1 MSTIITHRQVPQYHK
16 YTMDLAGR
24 PLTLEVGKLA
34 ELANAAVMVGY
45 GDTRVLC
52 CVTAAP
58 RPRDGI
64 DFFPLSVDFEEKM
77 YSVGRIPG
85 SFNRRE
91 GRPGEKGILTSR
103 VIDRPIRPLFPYDFR
118 NDVSV
123 MCTVMAVDH
132 DCSPEIAALIGTSAA
147 LAISDIPWNG
157 PVGALKVGLV
167 DGKLVLNPDSEQRK
181 VSDLDVT
188 VVSTD
193 KKVVM
198 IEAGANQV
206 ANDTMFEAIKMA
218 HQENQKQIAL
228 INQMVSEIG
237 KPKFDYPHADFD
249 QELFDKIV
257 AATMEDAKA
266 AMDTDDKNVREAR
279 WNQLI
284 EKWHELFL
292 EEYPNMDQYLDE
304 ITYKFQKK
312 IVKAWLL
319 EGHRV
324 DGRQKNE
331 IRPLDAE
338 VGVLPRV
345 HGSGLFTRG
354 QTQVL
359 SVCTLDTLSANQKL
373 DTIWEETEKRYM
385 HHYNFPGYS
394 VGEAKPARSPGRREI
409 GHGALAE
416 RALLPVIPPVEE
428 FPYAIR
434 VVSEVVSSNGST
446 SQGSICGSTLALMD
460 AGVPIS
466 APVAGISCGLIQ
478 DDEGG
483 FTTFIDIQGVEDFH
497 GEMDFKVAG
506 TKKGITAIQMDL
518 KNDGL
523 TMEIIRN
530 ALDITYD
537 ARCQILD
544 QVMLPVISEPR
555 PEVSR
560 YAPKMITMHID
571 PDRIR
576 EVIGKGGS
584 VIQKIVAESGA
595 KVDIDDDGTIHIAS
609 PDAESCEKAKK
620 FIDDIVF
627 VPEVGKLYY
636 GRVVRLMT
644 FGAFV
649 EIAPGKDGLVHISK
663 LADKRI
669 EKVEDACKV
678 GDMMWVK
685 FMEIDEKGRWNLSHK
700 DAMKEIAAK
709 EAAGEKI
716 Q

>member
-1 MSTIITHRQVPQYHK
+1 MSTIITKRQFPNYHK
-16 YTMDLAGR
+16 YEMELAGR
-24 PLTLEVGKLA
+24 PLTMEVGKLA

-64 DFFPLSVDFEEKM
+64 DFFPLSVDFEEKL

-103 VIDRPIRPLFPYDFR
+103 VIDRPIRPLFPSDFR

-123 MCTVMAVDH
+123 MCTVMSVDH
-132 DCSPEIAALIGTSAA
+132 DCTPEIAALIGTSAA

-167 DGKLVLNPDSEQRK
+167 DGKLVFNPDSEQRK

-188 VVSTD
+188 VVSTR

-198 IEAGANQV
+198 IEAGANEV
-206 ANDTMFEAIKMA
+206 PNDKMFEAIKMA
-218 HQENQKQIAL
+218 HEENQKIIAL
-228 INQMVSEIG
+228 IDQMVSEVG
-237 KPKFDYPHADFD
+237 KPKFEYPHADFN

-257 AATMEDAKA
+257 ADFMDEAKA
-266 AMDTDDKNVREAR
+266 AMDTDDKNIREAR
-279 WNQLI
+279 WNAMI
-284 EKWHELFL
+284 EKWHEKYL
-292 EEYPNMDQYLDE
+292 EEYPDMDQYLE
-304 ITYKFQKK
+304 EFTYKFQKK
-312 IVKAWLL
+312 IVKQWLL

-331 IRPLDAE
+331 IRPLAAE
-338 VGVLPRV
+338 VGVLPRT

-359 SVCTLDTLSANQKL
+359 SVCTLDPLSANQKL
-373 DTIWEETEKRYM
+373 DTIWEEEEKRYM

-416 RALLPVIPPVEE
+416 RALVPVLPSVEE

-434 VVSEVVSSNGST
+434 VVSEVLSSNGST

-460 AGVPIS
+460 AGVPIK

-478 DDEGG
+478 DDDGS

-497 GEMDFKVAG
+497 GEMDFKVGG

-523 TMEIIRN
+523 TMEIIKE

-537 ARCQILD
+537 ARCEILD
-544 QVMLPVISEPR
+544 QIMLPAISEPR
-555 PEVSR
+555 KEVSK
-560 YAPKMITMHID
+560 YAPKMLTMHID
-571 PDRIR
+571 PSKIR
-576 EVIGKGGS
+576 EVIGSGGK
-584 VIQKIVAESGA
+584 VIQKIVADTGA
-595 KVDIDDDGTIHIAS
+595 KIDINDDGSIFIAGV
-609 PDAESCEKAKK
+609 DAASCDAAKK
-620 FIDDIVF
+620 CIDDIVF
-627 VPEVGKLYY
+627 VPEVGALYY

-649 EIAPGKDGLVHISK
+649 ELAPGKDGLVHISK
-663 LADKRI
+663 LADHRI

-685 FMEIDEKGRWNLSHK
+685 VTDIDEKGRVNLSHK
-700 DAMKEIAAK
+700 DAVKEIKAK
-709 EAAGEKI
+709 EAAGERIK
-716 Q
+716 

>member
-1 MSTIITHRQVPQYHK
+1 MSTIITHRQFPQYHK

-52 CVTAAP
+52 CVTASA

-188 VVSTD
+188 VVSTG

-206 ANDTMFEAIKMA
+206 TNDTMFEAIKMA

-228 INQMVSEIG
+228 INQMVNEIG

-257 AATMEDAKA
+257 AATMDDAKA

>member
-1 MSTIITHRQVPQYHK
+1 MSTIITKRQFPHYHK

-64 DFFPLSVDFEEKM
+64 DFFPLSVDFEEKL

-157 PVGALKVGLV
+157 PVAALKVGLV
-167 DGKLVLNPDSEQRK
+167 DGKLVFNPDSEQRK

-188 VVSTD
+188 VVSTG

-198 IEAGANQV
+198 IEAGANEV
-206 ANDTMFEAIKMA
+206 PNDVMFEAIKQA
-218 HQENQKQIAL
+218 HEENQKQIAL
-228 INQMVSEIG
+228 INQMVAEIG

-249 QELFDKIV
+249 YELFNKIT
-257 AATMEDAKA
+257 ADFMDEAKA
-266 AMDTDDKNVREAR
+266 AMDTDDKNVREQR
-279 WNQLI
+279 WNAMI
-284 EKWHELFL
+284 EKWHDKYL
-292 EEYPNMDQYLDE
+292 EEYPNMDQYLEE
-304 ITYKFQKK
+304 ITYKFQKM
-312 IVKAWLL
+312 IVKKWLL

-460 AGVPIS
+460 AGVPIK

-478 DDEGG
+478 DDDGS

-523 TMEIIRN
+523 TMEIIKN

-537 ARCQILD
+537 ARVQILD
-544 QVMLPVISEPR
+544 QVMLPCIAEPR
-555 PEVSR
+555 AEVSK
-560 YAPKMITMHID
+560 YAPKMLTMHID
-571 PDRIR
+571 PDKIR
-576 EVIGKGGS
+576 DVIGKGGS

-595 KVDIDDDGTIHIAS
+595 KIDIDDDGTIHIAS
-609 PDAESCEKAKK
+609 PDAESCAIAKK
-620 FIDDIVF
+620 CIDDIVF
-627 VPEVGKLYY
+627 VPEVGQLYY

-649 EIAPGKDGLVHISK
+649 ELAPGKDGLVHISK

-700 DAMKEIAAK
+700 DAMKEIRAK

>member
-1 MSTIITHRQVPQYHK
+1 MSTIITKRQFPHYHK

-77 YSVGRIPG
+77 YAVGRIPG

-157 PVGALKVGLV
+157 PVAALKVGLV
-167 DGKLVLNPDSEQRK
+167 DGKLVFNPDAEQRK

-188 VVSTD
+188 VVSTG

-198 IEAGANQV
+198 IEAGANEV
-206 ANDTMFEAIKMA
+206 PNDVMFEAIKQA
-218 HQENQKQIAL
+218 HEENQKQIAL
-228 INQMVSEIG
+228 INQMVQEIG
-237 KPKFDYPHADFD
+237 KPKFEYPHADFNY
-249 QELFDKIV
+249 ELFNKIT
-257 AATMEDAKA
+257 ADFMDEAKA
-266 AMDTDDKNVREAR
+266 AMDTDDKNVREQR
-279 WNQLI
+279 WNAMI
-284 EKWHELFL
+284 EKWHEKYL
-292 EEYPNMDQYLDE
+292 EEYPNMDQYLEE
-304 ITYKFQKK
+304 ITYKFQKM
-312 IVKAWLL
+312 IVKKWLL

-373 DTIWEETEKRYM
+373 DTIWEETAKRYM

-460 AGVPIS
+460 AGVPIK

-478 DDEGG
+478 DDDGS

-523 TMEIIRN
+523 TMEIIKN

-544 QVMLPVISEPR
+544 QVMLPCIAQPR
-555 PEVSR
+555 AEVSK
-560 YAPKMITMHID
+560 YAPKMVTMHID
-571 PDRIR
+571 PDKIR
-576 EVIGKGGS
+576 DVIGKGGS

-595 KVDIDDDGTIHIAS
+595 KIDIDDDGTIHIAS

-620 FIDDIVF
+620 CIDDIVF
-627 VPEVGKLYY
+627 VPEVGQLYY

-649 EIAPGKDGLVHISK
+649 ELAPGKDGLVHISK

-669 EKVEDACKV
+669 EKVEDACKI

-685 FMEIDEKGRWNLSHK
+685 VTEIDEKGRVNLSHK

-709 EAAGEKI
+709 EAAGEPIK
-716 Q
+716 

>member
-1 MSTIITHRQVPQYHK
+1 MSTIITHRQFPGYHK
-16 YTMDLAGR
+16 YEMELAGR

-45 GDTRVLC
+45 GDTRVLVC
-52 CVTAAP
+52 ATASA

-77 YSVGRIPG
+77 YAVGRIPG

-118 NDVSV
+118 NDVSI
-123 MCTVMAVDH
+123 MATVMAVDH

-157 PVGALKVGLV
+157 PVGAVKMGLV
-167 DGKLVLNPDSEQRK
+167 DGELVINPTSEQRK

-188 VVSTD
+188 VVSTG

-198 IEAGANQV
+198 IEASANEV
-206 ANDTMFEAIKMA
+206 PNDKMFEAIQKA
-218 HQENQKQIAL
+218 HEENQKQIEL
-228 INQMVSEIG
+228 INKMVAEIG
-237 KPKFDYPHADFD
+237 KPKFDYPHASFD
-249 QELFDKIV
+249 QELFDDIV
-257 AATMEDAKA
+257 ANFMDEAKA
-266 AMDTDDKNVREAR
+266 AMDTDDKNVREQR
-279 WNQLI
+279 WNAMI
-284 EKWHELFL
+284 EKWHEKYL
-292 EEYPNMDQYLDE
+292 EDHPDMDQYLEE

-331 IRPLDAE
+331 IRPLSAE

-359 SVCTLDTLSANQKL
+359 SVCTLDTLSACQKL

-416 RALLPVIPPVEE
+416 RALLPVIPSVEE

-460 AGVPIS
+460 AGVPIK

-478 DDEGG
+478 DDNGG

-523 TMEIIRN
+523 TMEIIKN

-537 ARCQILD
+537 ARCEILD
-544 QVMLPVISEPR
+544 QIMLPCISEPR
-555 PEVSR
+555 KEVSK
-560 YAPKMITMHID
+560 YAPKMIIMHIN
-571 PDRIR
+571 PDNIR
-576 EVIGKGGS
+576 DVIGKGGS
-584 VIQKIVAESGA
+584 VIQKIVADTGA
-595 KVDIDDDGTIHIAS
+595 KIDIDDDGTIHIAAA
-609 PDAESCEKAKK
+609 DASACDAAKK
-620 FIDDIVF
+620 CIDDIVF
-627 VPEVGKLYY
+627 VPEIGKLYY

-649 EIAPGKDGLVHISK
+649 ELAPGKDGLVHISK
-663 LADKRI
+663 LADHRI
-669 EKVEDACKV
+669 EKVEDACKI

-685 FMEIDEKGRWNLSHK
+685 VTDIDEKGRVNLSHK
-700 DAMKEIAAK
+700 DAMREIAAK
-709 EAAGEKI
+709 EANGERVK
-716 Q
+716 

>member
-1 MSTIITHRQVPQYHK
+1 MSTIITHRQFPQYHK

-52 CVTAAP
+52 CVTASA

-188 VVSTD
+188 VVSTG

-206 ANDTMFEAIKMA
+206 ANDTMFEAIRMA
-218 HQENQKQIAL
+218 HEENQKQVAL

-257 AATMEDAKA
+257 AATMDDAKA

-555 PEVSR
+555 PEVSK

-609 PDAESCEKAKK
+609 PDAESCDKAKK

-716 Q
+716 M

>member
-1 MSTIITHRQVPQYHK
+1 MSTIITKRQFPHYHK

-77 YSVGRIPG
+77 YAVGRIPG

-157 PVGALKVGLV
+157 PVAALKVGLV
-167 DGKLVLNPDSEQRK
+167 DGKLVFNPDAEQRK

-188 VVSTD
+188 VVSTG

-198 IEAGANQV
+198 IEAGANEV
-206 ANDTMFEAIKMA
+206 PNDVMFEAIKQA
-218 HQENQKQIAL
+218 HEENQKQIAL
-228 INQMVSEIG
+228 IDQMVAEIG
-237 KPKFDYPHADFD
+237 KPKFEYPHADFNY
-249 QELFDKIV
+249 ELFNKIT
-257 AATMEDAKA
+257 ADFMDEAKA
-266 AMDTDDKNVREAR
+266 AMDTDDKNVREQR
-279 WNQLI
+279 WNAMI
-284 EKWHELFL
+284 EKWHEKYL
-292 EEYPNMDQYLDE
+292 EEYPNMDQYLEE
-304 ITYKFQKK
+304 ITYKFQKM
-312 IVKAWLL
+312 IVKKWLL

-460 AGVPIS
+460 AGVPIK

-478 DDEGG
+478 DDDGS

-523 TMEIIRN
+523 TMEIIKN

-544 QVMLPVISEPR
+544 QVMLPCIAEPR
-555 PEVSR
+555 PEVSK
-560 YAPKMITMHID
+560 YAPKMVTMHID
-571 PDRIR
+571 PDKIR
-576 EVIGKGGS
+576 DVIGKGGS

-595 KVDIDDDGTIHIAS
+595 KIDIDDDGTIHIAS
-609 PDAESCEKAKK
+609 PDAESCAVAKK
-620 FIDDIVF
+620 CIDDIVF
-627 VPEVGKLYY
+627 VPEVGQLYY

-649 EIAPGKDGLVHISK
+649 ELAPGKDGLVHISK
-663 LADKRI
+663 LADHRI
-669 EKVEDACKV
+669 EKVEDACKI

-685 FMEIDEKGRWNLSHK
+685 VTEIDEKGRVNLSHK

-709 EAAGEKI
+709 EAAGEPIK
-716 Q
+716 